1 MKYIT
6 ALVIKFILT
15 TGVLLM
21 ILGAVFEVSFADILI
36 TSLVLTGAS
45 FIIGDLYVLP
55 KIGNVGAAMV
65 DFALA
70 LAGVWVLGSFLFEG
84 PIPLGSA
91 SLLSAIG
98 IAIGELLVHWYMKK
112 QFMTGQA
119 TMPGYYDRNLQ
130 TEFSDEL
137 EPDTS
142 KKNKRD
148 QE

>member
-6 ALVIKFILT
+6 ALLIKFILT
-15 TGVLLM
+15 TGVLWV

-45 FIIGDLYVLP
+45 FIIGDLYILP

-65 DFALA
+65 DFILA
-70 LAGVWVLGSFLFEG
+70 LTGVWALGSFLFEG
-84 PIPLGSA
+84 PIQLVPA

-98 IAIGELLVHWYMKK
+98 IALGEILVHWYMKK

-130 TEFSDEL
+130 TEFGDEL
-137 EPDTS
+137 EPDTR
-142 KKNKRD
+142 KRDRD

>member
-1 MKYIT
+1 MT
-6 ALVIKFILT
+6 A
-15 TGVLLM
+15 VLWI
-21 ILGAVFEVSFADILI
+21 ILGGVFEVPFADILI

-55 KIGNVGAAMV
+55 KIGNIGASMV
-65 DFALA
+65 DFVLA
-70 LAGVWVLGSFLFEG
+70 LAGIWAIGSILYEG
-84 PIPLGSA
+84 PIQLGSA

-98 IAIGELLVHWYMKK
+98 IALGELLVHWYMKK
-112 QFMTGQA
+112 QFITGQA

-137 EPDTS
+137 EPET
-142 KKNKRD
+142 KRNHKRD